1 MHVGGIF
8 ATLVAHG
15 SCVALASSKHTA
27 ADNQDCLPTFRLR
40 ASHGRTVAR
49 LSEAWTHCCALVQRR
64 SLREAGVLI
73 RTSLFTNGTPANVNP
88 TTLSRGLGEHYD
100 MSHYHMSQTPPSVHG
115 RPGT

>member
-73 RTSLFTNGTPANVNP
+73 RTSYQNMIVYKRHT
-88 TTLSRGLGEHYD
+88 
-100 MSHYHMSQTPPSVHG
+100 SQREPHHPQ
-115 RPGT
+115 PGAWGAL